1 MPIPCVTKALSI
13 ITITLA
19 INHIVSYVFVVL
31 IINNRHFLPYSRAD
45 LAGLGWVGI
54 CFVAKDLR

>member
-1 MPIPCVTKALSI
+1 M

-19 INHIVSYVFVVL
+19 MNHIVISVFVVL
-31 IINNRHFLPYSRAD
+31 IINDRHFLPYRRAD
-45 LAGLGWVGI
+45 LTGLGWVGI